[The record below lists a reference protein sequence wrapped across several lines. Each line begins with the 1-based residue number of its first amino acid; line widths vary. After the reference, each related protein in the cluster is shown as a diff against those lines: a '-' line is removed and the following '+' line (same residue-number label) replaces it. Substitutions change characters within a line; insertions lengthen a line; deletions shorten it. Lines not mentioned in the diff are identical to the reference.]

1 MQSRSMNHSPPPGKG
16 EGRPGRSG
24 GGREPIMKAAEH
36 TQLMLGWWLQ
46 VGVGRADLALKRPS
60 GKMVWHRDLALT
72 AIPLSWARAENVR
85 RGEVYIRPA
94 RGYAWGIVFLDDV
107 ALNTAVRVARKYDA
121 LVIYTSREG
130 GCHIWLR
137 CSHELEETARLKAQ
151 RWLAA
156 RINADPGSVSGEHL
170 GRLAGF
176 KNWKRGGTWVNA
188 IEATHHGRCW
198 LPAPALSCRQ
208 NEEESRVGRPAS
220 RSTTYSDQSESARE
234 WGWVCGRLEA
244 GCHPSTVYK
253 ALVDRASSRRG
264 RDTQRYA
271 ARTINRALR
280 RLGEKEAYYT
290 GRRER

>member
-1 MQSRSMNHSPPPGKG
+1 
-16 EGRPGRSG
+16 
-24 GGREPIMKAAEH
+24 MKAAEH
-36 TQLMLGWWLQ
+36 TQLMLDWWLQ

-60 GKMVWHRDLALT
+60 GRMVWHRDLPLT
-72 AIPLSWARAENVR
+72 AIPLAWARAENVR

-94 RGYAWGIVFLDDV
+94 RGYAWGIVFMDDV
-107 ALNTAVRVARKYDA
+107 ALDTAVRVARKYDA
-121 LVIYTSREG
+121 LVIHTSREG

-151 RWLAA
+151 RWLVA
-156 RINADPGSVSGEHL
+156 RIDADPASVSGEHL

-188 IEATHHGRCW
+188 IVATHCGRCW

-208 NEEESRVGRPAS
+208 NEENSRVGRPAP
-220 RSTTYSDQSESARE
+220 RSTYSDQSESGRE

-244 GCHPSTVYK
+244 GCHPATVYK
-253 ALVDRASSRRG
+253 ELVERASSRRG
-264 RDTQRYA
+264 KDTRRYA
-271 ARTINRALR
+271 ARTIKRALS
-280 RLGEKEAYYT
+280 RLERVSGPRENSEKEAYYA